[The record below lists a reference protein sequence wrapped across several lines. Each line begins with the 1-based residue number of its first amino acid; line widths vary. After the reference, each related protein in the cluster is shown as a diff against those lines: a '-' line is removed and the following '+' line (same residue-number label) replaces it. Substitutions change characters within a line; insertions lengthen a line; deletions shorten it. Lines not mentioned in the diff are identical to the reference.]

1 MAVTTVVVKTDGEVD
16 DQVVKRE
23 EWDTWRLK

>member
-23 EWDTWRLK
+23 ERDTWRLK